1 MVINSAILAV
11 AGLRIVLV
19 VLYVFIFMWSVL
31 CVVLALFNNRADE
44 SLLNGEKYLLY
55 VIVMS
60 LVVLRLQL
68 LLPHCI
74 LGYKG
79 AGG

>member
-19 VLYVFIFMWSVL
+19 VLYVFVFMWFVL
-31 CVVLALFNNRADE
+31 CVVLASFNTRADE
-44 SLLNGEKYLLY
+44 SLLNGEKYLLF

-60 LVVLRLQL
+60 LVALWLQQ

>member
-19 VLYVFIFMWSVL
+19 VLYVFVFMWSVL
-31 CVVLALFNNRADE
+31 CVVSALSNTRADE

-55 VIVMS
+55 VIVTS

-74 LGYKG
+74 LGYKA